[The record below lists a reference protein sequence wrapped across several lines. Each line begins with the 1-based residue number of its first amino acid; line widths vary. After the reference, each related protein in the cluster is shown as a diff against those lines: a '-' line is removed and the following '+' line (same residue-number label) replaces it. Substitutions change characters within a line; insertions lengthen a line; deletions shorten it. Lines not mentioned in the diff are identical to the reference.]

1 MHYHPGFQ
9 QIAFV
14 DIETGDG
21 GEQRLLHRE
30 EAEKFYRDLV
40 EQGKA
45 VRVGMEASG
54 FYRQCSGRETIRRI
68 GKELA
73 GAFLRGSLR

>member
-21 GEQRLLHRE
+21 GEQRLPHRE
-30 EAEKFYRDLV
+30 EAEKFYRDLA